1 MSDFPQDFERL
12 RNGEQA
18 AALIVSRSKNRSAL
32 RKPDRFWSCTCESSG
47 DSAPLISS
55 HTFNQAPAVFLCGM
69 FGQYPSE
76 LIPLDVLI
84 RATVCSI
91 SQSLP

>member
-1 MSDFPQDFERL
+1 MSDFLQDFERL

-18 AALIVSRSKNRSAL
+18 AALIVGRSKNCSAL
-32 RKPDRFWSCTCESSG
+32 RKLGRSWSCIWESSG

-55 HTFNQAPAVFLCGM
+55 HTFDQAPGFFLRGM
-69 FGQYPSE
+69 FSQHPSE
-76 LIPLDVLI
+76 PIPLDVLI